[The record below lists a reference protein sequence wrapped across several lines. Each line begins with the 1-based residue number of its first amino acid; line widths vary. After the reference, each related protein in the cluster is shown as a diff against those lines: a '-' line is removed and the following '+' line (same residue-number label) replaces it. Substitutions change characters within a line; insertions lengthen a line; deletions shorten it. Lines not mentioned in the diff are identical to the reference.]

1 MGDVHVRRFKQ
12 RTTAHVQAARGV
24 AAVRLADRGPSSPY
38 YPPPSMSSLGRRWKE
53 VLGAVQPALVSR
65 IYYCRLSWELAFPW
79 R

>member
-1 MGDVHVRRFKQ
+1 M
-12 RTTAHVQAARGV
+12 
-24 AAVRLADRGPSSPY
+24 RLADRGPSSPC